1 MKKTKSKA
9 AYTNKWLNRNKH
21 LWCDKAVNG
30 EFIIVLKAKDAPK
43 IVKERVEEI
52 NKVRRVK
59 NYTIGRFLSAIEM
72 IGRK

>member
-21 LWCDKAVNG
+21 LWSDKAING
-30 EFIIVLKAKDAPK
+30 EFIIILKTKDAPK
-43 IVKERVEEI
+43 IVRERVKEI
-52 NKVRRVK
+52 NKVRRIK
-59 NYTIGRFLSAIEM
+59 NYTIGRLLSAIEM